1 MITNN
6 PLVSV
11 VMTVFNGE
19 KFILKSINSIIKQTY
34 KNWELIIVN
43 DNSQDSTSK
52 ILNKY
57 KSKKIK
63 IINLKK
69 NVGAYKATNLA
80 FKIIKGKYVAVLDS
94 DDYSHSKRIS
104 SQVLELEKDSNIGL
118 VLTKY
123 KLIDQ
128 NNSFI
133 KNNRLMSQ
141 EDFNKRF
148 ACENLACNSSAMF
161 RRNFITELK
170 FYDKSFFYMYDYIFY
185 LKIFKISEI
194 KLINRFYTFSR
205 VHENQRTKTVKKQ
218 IIIKEHLNTLL
229 WSASNK
235 LINLNNVT
243 LFANRILT
251 NLIKLFC
258 INFKLR

>member
-1 MITNN
+1 MRKNN

-19 KFILKSINSIIKQTY
+19 RFILKSINSIIKQNY

-43 DNSQDSTSK
+43 DNSLDSTIK

-63 IINLKK
+63 VINLKK
-69 NVGAYKATNLA
+69 NIGAYKATNLA
-80 FKIIKGKYVAVLDS
+80 FKITKGKYVAILDS
-94 DDYSHSKRIS
+94 DDYSHPKRIS
-104 SQVLELEKDSNIGL
+104 SQVFELEKDSNIGL

-133 KNNRLMSQ
+133 RNNRLMSQ
-141 EDFNKRF
+141 KDFNKRF

-161 RRNFITELK
+161 RQNFINELK

-185 LKIFKISEI
+185 LKIFKISKI
-194 KLINRFYTFSR
+194 KLINKFYTFSR
-205 VHENQRTKTVKKQ
+205 IHENQRTKTVKKQ
-218 IIIKEHLNTLL
+218 IIIKENLNTLL
-229 WSASNK
+229 WVARNK
-235 LINLNNVT
+235 LINLNNII
-243 LFANRILT
+243 LFINRVII
-251 NLIKLFC
+251 NLIKIFC
-258 INFKLR
+258 IHLKLR